1 MKKMMLF
8 IFVLAFGLMVVAC
21 SSNQN
26 LSALP
31 EPQTYSGYLFL
42 EGNTLKIDDFEF
54 ITSKD
59 TERIKELELTEED
72 MPNGYYIHN
81 KSEDIKSFTLD
92 EKTQYHFYDTGNL
105 FVKEEDDKR
114 YSTTDLEQF
123 ELFLNGDD
131 DIPLHTPFE
140 IEVQGENVISIKEI
154 FVN

>member
-1 MKKMMLF
+1 MKKMLLF
-8 IFVLAFGLMVVAC
+8 IFVLAFGLMLVAC

-59 TERIKELELTEED
+59 TERIKELKLTEED

-81 KSEDIKSFTLD
+81 ESEDIKSFTLD

-123 ELFLNGDD
+123 ELFLYGDD

-140 IEVQGENVISIKEI
+140 IEVQGENVISINEI